1 MTVTERPAPAEAG
14 LDNHHMLA
22 LLPGMKPDHWQAI
35 LDQLDDPVQ
44 LLQLSPTSLKAL
56 SVPAAARR
64 AIADWQCGRL
74 DAQSQDRLEHV
85 RQQCWSHGIQVV
97 HWCHPDYPES
107 LRHIHGPPPVLYLR
121 GNREVLRTPCLAMV
135 GSRHAS
141 RDGLNHAAGFARALA
156 EQGIAVVSGLALGVD
171 GAAHRG
177 ALSADGVT
185 HAVVATGPDRV
196 YPARHRRLHADIAG
210 RGAVVTEMPPGVA
223 PAAALFPRRNRI
235 ISGLS
240 LGIVVAQAGRRSGA
254 LITAR
259 QAAEQGREVF
269 AVPGSIHDPM
279 ARGCHTLLREGAK
292 LIESVDDILE
302 ELPGVDSQGPAQ
314 APTEPATPDA
324 DPDEARVL
332 AALGHDPLP
341 LDTLQQ
347 RSGLTPDRLS
357 AILLTMEL
365 KGLLTAIPGGRYQR
379 RKPEG

>member
-1 MTVTERPAPAEAG
+1 MDDETLCALALARVPGVGPQTWARLMQAFGTPAQVLGAGRSALRSLGLPASVEAGILDPAWSSARADARWVEAEADRHLLRLG
-14 LDNHHMLA
+14 DPAYPARLA
-22 LLPGMKPDHWQAI
+22 EIPD
-35 LDQLDDPVQ
+35 
-44 LLQLSPTSLKAL
+44 
-56 SVPAAARR
+56 
-64 AIADWQCGRL
+64 
-74 DAQSQDRLEHV
+74 
-85 RQQCWSHGIQVV
+85 
-97 HWCHPDYPES
+97 
-107 LRHIHGPPPVLYLR
+107 PPPLLFAVGDPGTL
-121 GNREVLRTPCLAMV
+121 GAPQVGIV
-135 GSRHAS
+135 GSRHAT
-141 RDGLNHAAGFARALA
+141 AAGRDLAHELAAALTRA
-156 EQGIAVVSGLALGVD
+156 GVAVTSGLAAGID
-171 GAAHRG
+171 AAAHRG
-177 ALSADGVT
+177 ALSADGTT

-196 YPARHRRLHADIAG
+196 YPARHRRLHADIVG
-210 RGAVVTEMPPGVA
+210 QGAVVTEMPPGVA

-240 LGIVVAQAGRRSGA
+240 LGVVVVQAGRRSGA

>member
-1 MTVTERPAPAEAG
+1 MDDETLCALALARVPGVGPQTWGRLMQAFGTPAQALGAGRSALRGLGLPAGVEAG
-14 LDNHHMLA
+14 ILA
-22 LLPGMKPDHWQAI
+22 PDWDSARADARWLEAGADRHLLRLGDPAYPARLAEIPD
-35 LDQLDDPVQ
+35 
-44 LLQLSPTSLKAL
+44 
-56 SVPAAARR
+56 
-64 AIADWQCGRL
+64 
-74 DAQSQDRLEHV
+74 
-85 RQQCWSHGIQVV
+85 
-97 HWCHPDYPES
+97 
-107 LRHIHGPPPVLYLR
+107 PPPLLFVAGDPGALA
-121 GNREVLRTPCLAMV
+121 TPQVGIV
-135 GSRHAS
+135 GSRHAT
-141 RDGLNHAAGFARALA
+141 AAGRDLAHDLAAALARAGLA
-156 EQGIAVVSGLALGVD
+156 VTSGLAAGID
-171 GAAHRG
+171 AAAHRG

-269 AVPGSIHDPM
+269 AVPGSVHDPM

-292 LIESVDDILE
+292 LVESAADILE
-302 ELPGVDSQGPAQ
+302 ELEGVAGQGGPAQ
-314 APTEPATPDA
+314 APAEPDAPAA

-332 AALGHDPLP
+332 AALGHEPLA

-357 AILLTMEL
+357 AILLNMEL